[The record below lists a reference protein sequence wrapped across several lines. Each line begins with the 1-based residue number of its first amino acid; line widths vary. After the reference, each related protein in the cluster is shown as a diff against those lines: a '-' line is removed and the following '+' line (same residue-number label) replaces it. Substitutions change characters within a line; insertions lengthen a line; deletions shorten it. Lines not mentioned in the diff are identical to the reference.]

1 MKPHG
6 HYAVDV
12 FLNGKEITEARF
24 YSAANNA
31 ITNYI
36 LAQEALAKLNIYA
49 RPEDISIRVL

>member
-6 HYAVDV
+6 HYSVDV
-12 FLNGKEITEARF
+12 FHKGKEVPEARF

-36 LAQEALAKLNIYA
+36 LAQEALAKLNVYA
-49 RPEDISIRVL
+49 QPEDISIRVL